1 MLPIAVGVNVLQQA
15 IEIYVNTGHKALMP
29 GVASMRC
36 SMRCPALRNESS
48 QAGLE
53 SFVGVSKTH

>member
-29 GVASMRC
+29 GVSCHVLLAPRGP
-36 SMRCPALRNESS
+36 PAG
-48 QAGLE
+48 AGL
-53 SFVGVSKTH
+53 SGLTRF